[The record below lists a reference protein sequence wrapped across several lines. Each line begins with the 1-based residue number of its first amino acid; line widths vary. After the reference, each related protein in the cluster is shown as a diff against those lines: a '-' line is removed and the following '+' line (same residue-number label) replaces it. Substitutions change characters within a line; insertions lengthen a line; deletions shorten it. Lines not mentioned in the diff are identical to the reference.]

1 MVKTSFFTSLI
12 FQALWVVIPRI
23 QFPWFQGFKV
33 TGTIIYLEGPT
44 MTSQMETTRVLS
56 GGVAS
61 WTGAG
66 HWKSSVPWSAC
77 GWIQNSF
84 RILWW
89 CCNTICTYT
98 HLYMYTV
105 HIKSVYT
112 HRCPHVYR
120 SYMLHAYA
128 YTNIHHDIYAKKT
141 YLLYIYEENMPLACL
156 CSHPGLMG
164 SIVCCSFVSLGARLA
179 LVFPSH
185 RFPEW
190 QALYQQGGAKSN
202 AIFGPWRCTWG
213 YELV

>member
-1 MVKTSFFTSLI
+1 
-12 FQALWVVIPRI
+12 
-23 QFPWFQGFKV
+23 
-33 TGTIIYLEGPT
+33 

-89 CCNTICTYT
+89 CCNTICTHTHTYT
-98 HLYMYTV
+98 CIQYTFNLCIHIGVHTCIDHTCYMRMHIQIYTM
-105 HIKSVYT
+105 T
-112 HRCPHVYR
+112 F
-120 SYMLHAYA
+120 MQ
-128 YTNIHHDIYAKKT
+128 KKT
-141 YLLYIYEENMPLACL
+141 YLLYIYKYICREYASGLLMFTSWFDGFHRLLFVCFTGCPTGPGVSKSPLSRMA
-156 CSHPGLMG
+156 SP
-164 SIVCCSFVSLGARLA
+164 VSTG
-179 LVFPSH
+179 
-185 RFPEW
+185 
-190 QALYQQGGAKSN
+190 GGAKSN

>member
-1 MVKTSFFTSLI
+1 
-12 FQALWVVIPRI
+12 
-23 QFPWFQGFKV
+23 
-33 TGTIIYLEGPT
+33 

-141 YLLYIYEENMPLACL
+141 YLLYIYIWREYASGLLMFTSWFDGFHCLLFVCFTGCPTGPGVSKSPLSRMA
-156 CSHPGLMG
+156 SP
-164 SIVCCSFVSLGARLA
+164 VST
-179 LVFPSH
+179 
-185 RFPEW
+185 
-190 QALYQQGGAKSN
+190 GG
-202 AIFGPWRCTWG
+202 C
-213 YELV
+213 